1 MNTTQK
7 NVEKTKL
14 NHEVPSASQSFFA
27 VVIHKFLTVFFLKKL
42 QNERTCQKEGNHDEQ
57 NED

>member
-14 NHEVPSASQSFFA
+14 NHEVPSASQGVFA
-27 VVIHKFLTVFFLKKL
+27 VVIQKFLTVFFLEKS
-42 QNERTCQKEGNHDEQ
+42 QNERACQKEGNHDEQ